1 MDKLIISYHDSCL
14 YESDVD
20 ILSSETEWL
29 NDRIISFYFDYLQH
43 EIYESKEIL
52 FLGKNKSSAV

>member
-14 YESDVD
+14 YKSDLD
-20 ILSSETEWL
+20 ILNSETEWL

-43 EIYESKEIL
+43 EICNSDEIL
-52 FLGKNKSSAV
+52 FLGKHKS